1 MGEHN
6 SEQKKA
12 ESNIRELLNA
22 SADDKEFAEAIAK
35 TRGVTK
41 DVAEMRVLLIKQF
54 CLTHGKKLTNA
65 VLLGVIDLISDG
77 VIVPTNMNCKA
88 EIPLSAYLHYY
99 DAVRSAE
106 LEKNPTK
113 KGECGTMEVRI
124 EYLGKKYAVF
134 ITGAKEADKAKEAA
148 NANGGAK

>member
-65 VLLGVIDLISDG
+65 VLLGVIDLISEG
-77 VIVPTNMNCKA
+77 VIVPTNTNHKA
-88 EIPLSAYLHYY
+88 EIPLSAYLHHY

-106 LEKNPTK
+106 SEKKPTK
-113 KGECGTMEVRI
+113 KGDFGAMEVRI

-134 ITGAKEADKAKEAA
+134 ITSAKEVD

>member
-6 SEQKKA
+6 SEKKKA

-22 SADDKEFAEAIAK
+22 SADDKAFAEAIAK

-54 CLTHGKKLTNA
+54 CLTHGKKLTNP
-65 VLLGVIDLISDG
+65 VLFGVIDLISEG
-77 VIVPTNMNCKA
+77 VIVPTNMNHKA
-88 EIPLSAYLHYY
+88 EIPLSAYLHHY
-99 DAVRSAE
+99 DALRENEVGKDPS
-106 LEKNPTK
+106 K

-134 ITGAKEADKAKEAA
+134 ITGAKEADKA
-148 NANGGAK
+148 NGGAK